1 MSYRQM
7 VPNIFQ
13 KLVKFEILKMDK
25 IIIPML
31 TTTMWSSS
39 GAMDLMLRISKNFD
53 YSERFMKTVKYIY
66 F

>member
-1 MSYRQM
+1 M

-31 TTTMWSSS
+31 TSTTWSSS
-39 GAMDLMLRISKNFD
+39 GAMDLMLKISKNFD
-53 YSERFMKTVKYIY
+53 YSERFMKTVN
-66 F
+66 FV